1 MDNYEV
7 SFTLILHAG
16 NAKSAAMMA
25 IEAARE
31 GTFEEAQRLLE
42 DAKRSFSKPINVKP
56 IWCKRKPEEKKRN
69 YLLY

>member
-42 DAKRSFSKPINVKP
+42 EAKKL
-56 IWCKRKPEEKKRN
+56 
-69 YLLY
+69 YLYQKISELQGGVSS